1 MGKKPRRSWFIR
13 DSVGNWM
20 FARKEWGT
28 PASEEPL
35 RAAGKKFFFLFLF
48 FFFTSFA
55 SHRPSASIYGAGGTT
70 FPHADAAPPLI
81 CRILDN
87 QIFRRVF
94 IFFKKFFKKI
104 SGLNGLLTSWF
115 YKQIDDFYVNL
126 TPRLSGNLNSLL
138 VGRRQF
144 VFILGLNGL
153 LMNLIAFNHFSEIC
167 VTNDV

>member
-1 MGKKPRRSWFIR
+1 MIYPRQC
-13 DSVGNWM
+13 
-20 FARKEWGT
+20 RKLNVCPKGMRYACEWGT
-28 PASEEPL
+28 SASGWKEI
-35 RAAGKKFFFLFLF
+35 FFSIFI

-87 QIFRRVF
+87 QIFWRVF